1 MCRPTLSFCWAS
13 LGLVFAPLFLPCLVA
28 YFVAD
33 TEGPKQVLDHAKCG
47 HRRAEEH
54 VKAKFPAGHLEVL
67 QVCRCPCVH
76 RAYFWD
82 AGGEAVA
89 LNQSPGS
96 GLQKTS
102 GLFFFFFSKIWV
114 WVKYYRLPCLWDGA
128 TPETGTWN
136 PSQFLGAS
144 SPSMSSSCLRRSCLW
159 RGDVARDVASS
170 VQVAFHN
177 VTLRHENK
185 ALAISQIS
193 QHLGRDFNVT
203 QVQILYVNF
212 LVDSFS
218 Y

>member
-1 MCRPTLSFCWAS
+1 MPSVDTGELKNTWRPNFQQAIL
-13 LGLVFAPLFLPCLVA
+13 
-28 YFVAD
+28 
-33 TEGPKQVLDHAKCG
+33 KCSRG
-47 HRRAEEH
+47 AGAHR
-54 VKAKFPAGHLEVL
+54 
-67 QVCRCPCVH
+67 H

-102 GLFFFFFSKIWV
+102 GLFFFFSKIWV

-177 VTLRHENK
+177 LTLRHENK

>member
-1 MCRPTLSFCWAS
+1 MQANFVLLLSLSWAGLCSPIPAVSGCLFFGRHWRTTTSFRPCQVWTQESWRTHKGQISSRPSWSAPGVPVPTCAQSLLLRCRRWSC
-13 LGLVFAPLFLPCLVA
+13 GLEPEPRIWS
-28 YFVAD
+28 
-33 TEGPKQVLDHAKCG
+33 PKN
-47 HRRAEEH
+47 
-54 VKAKFPAGHLEVL
+54 
-67 QVCRCPCVH
+67 
-76 RAYFWD
+76 FWI
-82 AGGEAVA
+82 
-89 LNQSPGS
+89 
-96 GLQKTS
+96 
-102 GLFFFFFSKIWV
+102 FFFFSKIWV

-159 RGDVARDVASS
+159 RGDVAGDVASS

-193 QHLGRDFNVT
+193 QHLGRDFSVT